1 MFVEF
6 EPLISMI
13 AFGMEIGMTDM
24 PGPAP
29 ATAAELR
36 EAILARY
43 DSFSKRLQHVARYV
57 LDHPDDMALQTLTVI
72 AERSG
77 TQPSAIVRFAKSLGY
92 TGAGPMQ
99 RLLRETLL
107 ANNASL
113 GYGER
118 VHQFTATVD
127 HSVSARGVGAL
138 IDEFTEGD
146 ILALQNTR
154 ATIGHD
160 GLADA
165 VALIHKAQI
174 VHLAGMRRAFPVAA
188 YLAYA
193 IPQAGKPTMLID
205 GIGGLAFQQF
215 RAMSS
220 RDLLIAISYHSYAPE
235 TISAVE
241 AAAAAGAKILAISDS
256 LTSPIAKLATQT
268 MIVRESQVRGFRSL
282 SASLCVAQALVV
294 GLAYK
299 QERGARRPTR
309 KAPSTDAS

>member
-1 MFVEF
+1 
-6 EPLISMI
+6 
-13 AFGMEIGMTDM
+13 MTDVAAS
-24 PGPAP
+24 PPE
-29 ATAAELR
+29 TAGELR
-36 EAILARY
+36 DAILARY
-43 DSFSKRLQHVARYV
+43 DTLSKRLQHVARYV

-72 AERSG
+72 AERSA
-77 TQPSAIVRFAKSLGY
+77 TQPSAIVRFAKALGF

-99 RLLRETLL
+99 RLLRESLL
-107 ANNASL
+107 ASNTSL

-118 VHQFTATVD
+118 VHQFNATID

-154 ATIGHD
+154 AMIGQD

-165 VALIHKAQI
+165 VARIRKANI

-205 GIGGLAFQQF
+205 GVGGLAFQQF
-215 RAMSS
+215 RAMSPK
-220 RDLLIAISYHSYAPE
+220 DLLIAISYHSYAPE
-235 TISAVE
+235 TVSAVE
-241 AAAAAGAKILAISDS
+241 AAAAAGTTILAISDS
-256 LTSPIAKLATQT
+256 LASPIAKLATQT
-268 MIVRESQVRGFRSL
+268 LLVRESEVRGFRSL

-294 GLAYK
+294 GLAYE
-299 QERGARRPTR
+299 QERGARRR
-309 KAPSTDAS
+309 ERVAVAADAS

>member
-1 MFVEF
+1 
-6 EPLISMI
+6 
-13 AFGMEIGMTDM
+13 MTDT

-36 EAILARY
+36 DMILARY
-43 DSFSKRLQHVARYV
+43 DGFSKRLQHVARYV
-57 LDHPDDMALQTLTVI
+57 LDHPDDMALQTLTVA

-99 RLLRETLL
+99 RLLRASLL
-107 ANNASL
+107 ANNTSL

-118 VHQFTATVD
+118 VHQFTSTVD
-127 HSVSARGVGAL
+127 DSVSARGVGAL
-138 IDEFTEGD
+138 IDEFTESD

-154 ATIGHD
+154 ATIGQQD
-160 GLADA
+160 LAAA
-165 VALIHKAQI
+165 VSLIRKASI

-193 IPQAGKPTMLID
+193 IPQAGKPTVLID

-215 RAMSS
+215 RVMSS
-220 RDLLIAISYHSYAPE
+220 KDLLIAISYHSYAPE

-256 LTSPIAKLATQT
+256 LASPIAKLATQT
-268 MIVRESQVRGFRSL
+268 MVVRESQVRGFRSL

-294 GLAYK
+294 GLAYD
-299 QERGARRPTR
+299 QERGSRRRGKTPL
-309 KAPSTDAS
+309 AADAS

>member
-1 MFVEF
+1 
-6 EPLISMI
+6 
-13 AFGMEIGMTDM
+13 MTDM
-24 PGPAP
+24 PSPAP
-29 ATAAELR
+29 KTATELR
-36 EAILARY
+36 DMILARY
-43 DSFSKRLQHVARYV
+43 DGFSKRLQHVARYV

-72 AERSG
+72 AQRSG

-99 RLLRETLL
+99 RLLRDSLL

-113 GYGER
+113 GYSER

-146 ILALQNTR
+146 IRALQNTR
-154 ATIGHD
+154 ATIGQEE
-160 GLADA
+160 LADA
-165 VALIHKAQI
+165 VTLIRKAQVVHI
-174 VHLAGMRRAFPVAA
+174 VGMRRAFPVAT

-193 IPQAGKPTMLID
+193 IPQAGKPTVLID

-215 RAMSS
+215 RAISAK
-220 RDLLIAISYHSYAPE
+220 DLVIAISYNSYAQE

-241 AAAAAGAKILAISDS
+241 AASAAGARILAISDS
-256 LTSPIAKLATQT
+256 LASPIAKLATQT
-268 MIVRESQVRGFRSL
+268 MVVRESQVRGFRSL

-294 GLAYK
+294 GLAYE
-299 QERGARRPTR
+299 QERGALRRGRSRSPT
-309 KAPSTDAS
+309 AADAS

>member
-1 MFVEF
+1 M
-6 EPLISMI
+6 S
-13 AFGMEIGMTDM
+13 DM
-24 PGPAP
+24 PDPAP
-29 ATAAELR
+29 ATATELR
-36 EAILARY
+36 DTILARY
-43 DSFSKRLQHVARYV
+43 DGFSKRLQHVARYV

-99 RLLRETLL
+99 RLLRDSLL

-146 ILALQNTR
+146 IRALQNTR
-154 ATIGHD
+154 ATIGQNE
-160 GLADA
+160 LADA
-165 VALIHKAQI
+165 VALIRKAQI
-174 VHLAGMRRAFPVAA
+174 VHIVGMRRAFPVAT

-193 IPQAGKPTMLID
+193 IPQAGKPTVLID
-205 GIGGLAFQQF
+205 GVGGLTVQQF
-215 RAMSS
+215 RAISAK
-220 RDLLIAISYHSYAPE
+220 DLVIAISYHSYAQE

-241 AAAAAGAKILAISDS
+241 AASAAGAKILAISDS
-256 LTSPIAKLATQT
+256 LASPIAKLATQT
-268 MIVRESQVRGFRSL
+268 MVVRESEVRGFRSL

-294 GLAYK
+294 GLAYE
-299 QERGARRPTR
+299 QERGALRRGSGKSPV
-309 KAPSTDAS
+309 AADAS

>member
-1 MFVEF
+1 
-6 EPLISMI
+6 
-13 AFGMEIGMTDM
+13 MTDM
-24 PGPAP
+24 PGSAP
-29 ATAAELR
+29 ATADELR

-43 DSFSKRLQHVARYV
+43 DGFSKRLQLVARYV

-99 RLLRETLL
+99 RLLRATLL
-107 ANNASL
+107 ANNTSL

-118 VHQFTATVD
+118 VHQFAATVD

-154 ATIGHD
+154 ATIGQD
-160 GLADA
+160 ELADA
-165 VALIHKAQI
+165 VALIRKAQI
-174 VHLAGMRRAFPVAA
+174 VHIVGMRRAFPVAV

-193 IPQAGKPTMLID
+193 IPQAGKPTVLID
-205 GIGGLAFQQF
+205 GIGGLTKQQF
-215 RAMSS
+215 RAFSAK
-220 RDLLIAISYHSYAPE
+220 DLVVAISYHSYAAE
-235 TISAVE
+235 TIDAVE
-241 AAAAAGAKILAISDS
+241 AAAGAGAKILAISDS
-256 LTSPIAKLATQT
+256 LASPIAKLATQT
-268 MIVRESQVRGFRSL
+268 LVVRESQVRGFRSL

-294 GLAYK
+294 GLAYE
-299 QERGARRPTR
+299 QERGALRRGR
-309 KAPSTDAS
+309 KRPSTDVDAS

>member
-1 MFVEF
+1 MMDR
-6 EPLISMI
+6 P
-13 AFGMEIGMTDM
+13 D
-24 PGPAP
+24 PAP

-36 EAILARY
+36 DAILAQY
-43 DSFSKRLQHVARYV
+43 DAFSKQLQHVARYV

-72 AERSG
+72 AGRSG

-99 RLLRETLL
+99 RLLRESLL

-154 ATIGHD
+154 TTIGQD

-165 VALIHKAQI
+165 VALIRKAKV
-174 VHLAGMRRAFPVAA
+174 VHVVGMRRAFPVAV

-193 IPQAGKPTMLID
+193 IPQAGKPTVLID
-205 GIGGLAFQQF
+205 GIGGLAVQQF
-215 RAMSS
+215 RAMSAK
-220 RDLLIAISYHSYAPE
+220 DLLIAISYHSYAPE

-241 AAAAAGAKILAISDS
+241 AAAAAGTRILAISDS
-256 LTSPIAKLATQT
+256 LASPIAKLATQT
-268 MIVRESQVRGFRSL
+268 MVVRESQVRGFRSL
-282 SASLCVAQALVV
+282 SASLCVAQALAV
-294 GLAYK
+294 GLAYEL
-299 QERGARRPTR
+299 ERGARRRDPATV
-309 KAPSTDAS
+309 AADAS

>member
-1 MFVEF
+1 MSE
-6 EPLISMI
+6 
-13 AFGMEIGMTDM
+13 M

-29 ATAAELR
+29 ATATELR
-36 EAILARY
+36 DTILARY
-43 DSFSKRLQHVARYV
+43 DGFSKRLQHVARYV

-99 RLLRETLL
+99 RLLRDSLL

-154 ATIGHD
+154 ATIGQD

-165 VALIHKAQI
+165 VALIRKAQI
-174 VHLAGMRRAFPVAA
+174 VHIVGMRRAFPVAT

-193 IPQAGKPTMLID
+193 IPQAGKPTVLID
-205 GIGGLAFQQF
+205 GVGGLTVQQC
-215 RAMSS
+215 RAISAK
-220 RDLLIAISYHSYAPE
+220 DLVIAISYHSYAPE
-235 TISAVE
+235 TVSAVE
-241 AAAAAGAKILAISDS
+241 AASIAGAKILAISDS
-256 LTSPIAKLATQT
+256 LASPIAKLATQT
-268 MIVRESQVRGFRSL
+268 MVVRESQVRGFRSL

-294 GLAYK
+294 GLAYE
-299 QERGARRPTR
+299 QERGALRRGR
-309 KAPSTDAS
+309 GRAPAAADAS